1 MIDFHTH
8 ILPGIDDGSETLEE
22 SLSMLRMEAEQG
34 ITHVALTPHFYP
46 RYDDPETFLRR
57 RERAEAALR
66 RALER
71 HPELPEVT
79 VGAEVHFFR
88 GISDSDH
95 LTQLTFSEKRC
106 ILIEMPPA
114 PWQDGM
120 YRELEQI
127 YTRWGITPVVAH
139 VDRYIA
145 PFRTYGIPKAL
156 EQLPVLVQANSSF
169 FLSRGTASM
178 AMKMLRQGQIHLL
191 GSDCHNLT
199 SRQPNLGPALDR
211 IRSKLGQGALNGIE
225 ECGRDLL
232 DLNEKQYLEIEL

>member
-1 MIDFHTH
+1 
-8 ILPGIDDGSETLEE
+8 
-22 SLSMLRMEAEQG
+22 
-34 ITHVALTPHFYP
+34 
-46 RYDDPETFLRR
+46 
-57 RERAEAALR
+57 
-66 RALER
+66 
-71 HPELPEVT
+71 
-79 VGAEVHFFR
+79 
-88 GISDSDH
+88 
-95 LTQLTFSEKRC
+95 
-106 ILIEMPPA
+106 
-114 PWQDGM
+114 M

-145 PFRTYGIPKAL
+145 PFRTYGIPKTL
-156 EQLPVLVQANSSF
+156 EQLPVLVQANASF
-169 FLSRGTASM
+169 FLNRGTASM

-232 DLNEKQYLEIEL
+232 DLNEKQYLEIEM